1 MRSTARSDD
10 DRAAIAGGPARRD
23 GGSPARFATDAARWN
38 AVVARDA
45 AATGTFVYGV
55 TTTGV
60 VCRPACPSRAP
71 RRENVVFFDGVREA
85 ERAGFRPCRRC
96 HAGRAASDPARA
108 LTAACALL
116 ATDGDEVRMADV
128 ARTVGMTPASL
139 ARAFRAKL
147 DVTPR
152 QFRRRV
158 LAARA
163 KAELASGARVTDAVY
178 TAGYSTSSRFYEGAG
193 RELGM
198 TPAAARRGGSGERVA
213 YTTRPTS
220 LGTLGI
226 AWTGR
231 GVSDVAFVADARAFE
246 TALQRR
252 WPAAALARAA
262 LPPWIDRVVAAVE
275 RPAVADV
282 PLDVQGTA
290 FEERVWRAL
299 RAIPAGATRSYAEV
313 AERIGSPGAQRAVAR
328 AIGRNPLAVLV
339 PCHRVVGA
347 DGTLTGYRWGLARKA
362 ELLRR
367 ERDARPAAR
376 RRAAGR

>member
-1 MRSTARSDD
+1 MRSTAQSE
-10 DRAAIAGGPARRD
+10 DRRAGAR
-23 GGSPARFATDAARWN
+23 SPARFATDAARWN

-71 RRENVVFFDGVREA
+71 RRENVVFFEAVNDA

-108 LTAACALL
+108 LTTACALL
-116 ATDGDEVRMADV
+116 AADDDEVRMGDV

-139 ARAFRAKL
+139 ARTFRAKL
-147 DVTPR
+147 GVTPR
-152 QFRRRV
+152 QYRQRV
-158 LAARA
+158 VAARA

-178 TAGYSTSSRFYEGAG
+178 AAGYSTSSRFYEGAG

-198 TPAAARRGGSGERVA
+198 TPAEARRGGSGQRVA

-226 AWTGR
+226 AWTSR

-246 TALQRR
+246 TAIQRR
-252 WPAAALARAA
+252 WPAAARARAA

-290 FEERVWRAL
+290 FEERVWRVL
-299 RAIPAGATRSYAEV
+299 RAIPAGATRSYADV
-313 AERIGSPGAQRAVAR
+313 AERIGAPSAYRAVAR
-328 AIGRNPLAVLV
+328 AIGRNPLAVV
-339 PCHRVVGA
+339 IPCHRVVGA
-347 DGTLTGYRWGLARKA
+347 DGTLTGYRWGVERKA

-367 ERDARPAAR
+367 ERGGRPGAR
-376 RRAAGR
+376 RRAASP